1 MSVASINTGPVP
13 RRTRLIG
20 TWTLQAIIA
29 ALFLAAGMAKLAAVP
44 FEVQSFAQIGL
55 GQWFRIVTG
64 MVQIVG
70 AFALVY
76 PGLASIGGLWLGF
89 NMFCAVVI
97 CLAVLHTNPAPAI
110 VLGLLNALIVYLRR
124 DDLASLT
131 GTLLGQRHWP
141 LAR

>member
-1 MSVASINTGPVP
+1 MSVTSIDTGLVP
-13 RRTRLIG
+13 RRSRRIG
-20 TWTLQAIIA
+20 TWALQAVVA
-29 ALFLAAGMAKLAAVP
+29 AVFFAAGMAKLAGVP

-70 AFALVY
+70 AIALVY

-89 NMFCAVVI
+89 NMLCAVVV

-110 VLGLLNALIVYLRR
+110 ILVLLNALIVYLRR
-124 DDLASLT
+124 DELASLA
-131 GTLLGQRHWP
+131 GSLLGR
-141 LAR
+141 R